1 MRILWFGF
9 KFLLSSTLVAAAVAL
24 LYATSRLRLE
34 PMAIGIASVLLFF
47 AAWPWVDHT
56 APNRALGLVGIMI
69 SFGIAFIAMRHLA
82 DETTFPLLCTGRRAL
97 LCHVDNLLHA
107 MGGKLL
113 AALPYALCALLL
125 LGYSVRSLIRSHRRL
140 KWRGSSDR
148 FLSGG

>member
-1 MRILWFGF
+1 MRILWLGF

-24 LYATSRLRLE
+24 LYATGWFRLE

-56 APNRALGLVGIMI
+56 APNRALGLVGVML
-69 SFGIAFIAMRHLA
+69 SFGLGFLAISRLA
-82 DETTFPLLCTGRRAL
+82 DGLTFPLLCTGRRSL
-97 LCHVDNLLHA
+97 LCHTDNLLHA

-113 AALPYALCALLL
+113 VALPYALLALLL
-125 LGYSVRSLIRSHRRL
+125 LGYSVRAVFRSHQQL
-140 KWRGSSDR
+140 KWQGSSDR